1 MPNDKRSPDYLLGQ
15 IEERTRVIPEMQRD
29 VSDIKGKVD
38 NLPCGEQA
46 ARMERV
52 EEHIEEVRIRAAGE
66 TPKLTLLW
74 QILLWLLGAGVVFLA
89 GAAFGNGGP

>member
-1 MPNDKRSPDYLLGQ
+1 MPNDKRSPEFLLGQ

-46 ARMERV
+46 ARMERI
-52 EEHIEEVRIRAAGE
+52 EEHVEEVRIQAATE
-66 TPKLTLLW
+66 RPKMALLW
-74 QILLWLLGAGVVFLA
+74 QVLIWIVAALVGFGVSVVL
-89 GAAFGNGGP
+89 GNGGP

>member
-1 MPNDKRSPDYLLGQ
+1 MPKDKNSPDYLLGQ

-38 NLPCGEQA
+38 NLPCNDQA

-52 EEHIEEVRIRAAGE
+52 EERVEEVRIQAAVE
-66 TPKLTLLW
+66 RPKMALLW
-74 QILLWLLGAGVVFLA
+74 QILLWVISALVLFGAGTVL
-89 GAAFGNGGP
+89 GNGGL